1 MTSQAPPAADSTPDP
16 ALGSGV
22 THHDVRFVAD
32 VAALRAACTDLSRAT
47 RIAVDVESNGLFAYE
62 PSLCVL
68 QLADERTVYV
78 VDTLAL
84 PVEGLVAPLR
94 ALFGEGGPLVVV
106 HDLGFDARMLAK
118 VGAPLSRVVDTALAA
133 SLLGRTSTGLGSVLE
148 SELGVRHDKTLQH
161 HDWGSRPLDARAIEY
176 LAGDVRYLLPL
187 ADSLLHEVTEK
198 GLRDELAEETRYR
211 LSEACDLEGQ
221 EETRPPFLRMKG
233 KERVDRADLPLLRAL
248 AEAREKMA
256 RELDVPVFKLLPNDV
271 LFAVAHQK
279 PRTMNAL
286 SRIPGA
292 HRGRG
297 QKLSQTLLELVGK
310 THPPLTRDE
319 VAALAPKRLPPSEV
333 KARKKREAKLLAW
346 RKAEAH
352 RRDVS
357 PQVVLPGHVL
367 REMADT
373 APETVDDL
381 ANLPGFGAFRVARYG
396 AKLVELLDAP
406 DDGQDGPL
414 SRTDSPDEDGA

>member
-16 ALGSGV
+16 ALGSGA
-22 THHDVRFVAD
+22 THHEVCFVAD
-32 VAALRAACTDLSRAT
+32 VAALRAACTELSRAP

-62 PSLCVL
+62 PGLCVL

-78 VDTLAL
+78 VDTLAI
-84 PVEGLVAPLR
+84 PADGLVAPLR

-271 LFAVAHQK
+271 LFAVAHHK

-297 QKLSQTLLELVGK
+297 QKLSQALIELVGK
-310 THPPLTRDE
+310 THPPLTPDE
-319 VAALAPKRLPPSEV
+319 LAALSPKRLPPAEV

-414 SRTDSPDEDGA
+414 SRTDTHDEDGA

>member
-1 MTSQAPPAADSTPDP
+1 M
-16 ALGSGV
+16 
-22 THHDVRFVAD
+22 RFVAD
-32 VAALRAACTDLSRAT
+32 VASLRAACSDLARAP

-62 PSLCVL
+62 PGLCVL
-68 QLADERTVYV
+68 QLADEHAVYV
-78 VDTLAL
+78 VDTLAIAA
-84 PVEGLVAPLR
+84 EDLVTPLG
-94 ALFGEGGPLVVV
+94 ALFGAGGPLVVV

-118 VGAPLSRVVDTALAA
+118 AGTPLTRVVDTALAA

-187 ADSLLHEVTEK
+187 ADSLLHEVGEK
-198 GLRDELAEETRYR
+198 GLGDELAEETRYR

-233 KERVDRADLPLLRAL
+233 KERVDRKDLPLLRAL
-248 AEAREKMA
+248 AEAREQMA
-256 RELDVPVFKLLPNDV
+256 REHDVPVFKLLPNDV
-271 LFAVAHQK
+271 LFAIAQEK
-279 PRTMNAL
+279 PRTMAAL

-297 QKLSQTLLELVGK
+297 RQLSQVLLDLVGK
-310 THPPLTRDE
+310 SHPGLTSDE
-319 VAALAPKRLPPSEV
+319 LTMLVPKRLPPAEV

-346 RKAEAH
+346 RKTEAI
-352 RRDVS
+352 RRDVN
-357 PQVVLPGHVL
+357 PQVILPGHVL
-367 REMADT
+367 REMADVC
-373 APETVDDL
+373 PETVDEL
-381 ANLPGFGAFRVARYG
+381 SNLPGFGAFRVARYG

-406 DDGQDGPL
+406 DDE
-414 SRTDSPDEDGA
+414 SHESHDSNDPTRPRDAQDEDDA